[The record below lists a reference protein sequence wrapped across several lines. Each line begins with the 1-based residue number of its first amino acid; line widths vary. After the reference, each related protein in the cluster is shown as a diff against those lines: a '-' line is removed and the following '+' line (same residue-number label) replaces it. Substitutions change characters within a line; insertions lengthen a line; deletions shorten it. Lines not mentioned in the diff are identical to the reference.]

1 MLQRKN
7 KNPRVVFVGD
17 GINDSPV
24 MAKADISLSMG
35 KAGSQAAVQ
44 ASDIV
49 IMNDNPAS
57 IINAIKI
64 ARITQKTAVV
74 NIIFSIAV
82 KASVIVLS
90 TFGLTNMW
98 HAIFADV
105 GVALI
110 AVLNSSRILFKKI

>member
-1 MLQRKN
+1 
-7 KNPRVVFVGD
+7 
-17 GINDSPV
+17 
-24 MAKADISLSMG
+24 MAKADISISMG
-35 KAGSQAAVQ
+35 KAASQAAVQ

-57 IINAIKI
+57 IITAVKI
-64 ARITQKTAVV
+64 ARITQKTAIT
-74 NIIFSIAV
+74 NIFFSIAV
-82 KASVIVLS
+82 KVLVIVLS
-90 TFGLTNMW
+90 TFGLANMW